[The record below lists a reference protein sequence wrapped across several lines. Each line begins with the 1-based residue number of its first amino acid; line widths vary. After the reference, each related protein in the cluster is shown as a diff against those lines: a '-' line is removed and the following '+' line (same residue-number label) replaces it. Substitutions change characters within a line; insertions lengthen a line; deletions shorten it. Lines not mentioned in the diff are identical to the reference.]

1 VRIVKVCIFGAGAV
15 GGCLAGRLSQSDAQI
30 SVVARGAT
38 LAAIRNNGIVVH
50 APRSE
55 MRARVTASDDP
66 AELGPQDTVIV
77 CVKSPAL
84 PAVAQAIGPLLH
96 GDTAVVFAM
105 NGIPWWYFHGH
116 GGEHE
121 GRRLPQID
129 PGDALWNAVGPHRAL
144 AGIVFCACDLVSPG
158 VVHVETARGRLILGE
173 PDGAVSQRAEALAAL
188 MRADDFVVEV
198 SPEIRK
204 VIWSKLQMNMS
215 TGIFGCLTDSP
226 PKDIY
231 GDPAIEAGVHAV
243 VAEVGAVAAAWGF
256 PTGFT
261 ADKLLA
267 MVRNQSHQSSIVQDL
282 ANARPMEID
291 PMLALPLEMARLA
304 GVQTP
309 TLDLLV
315 ALVRARARS
324 VGSYPKQ

>member
-1 VRIVKVCIFGAGAV
+1 VKVCIFGAGAV
-15 GGCLAGRLSQSDAQI
+15 GGCLAGRLSNSDAQI
-30 SVVARGAT
+30 SVLARGAA
-38 LAAIRNNGIVVH
+38 LAAIRDNGIVVH

-55 MRARVTASDDP
+55 MHARVTASDDP
-66 AELGPQDTVIV
+66 AELGPQDAVIV

-84 PAVAQAIGPLLH
+84 PSVARAIGPLLH
-96 GDTAVVFAM
+96 ADTAVVFAM

-121 GRRLPQID
+121 GRRLPKID
-129 PGDALWNAVGPHRAL
+129 PDDALWNVIGPQRAI
-144 AGIVFCACDLVSPG
+144 AGILFCACDLVSPG
-158 VVHVETARGRLILGE
+158 VVHVETARGRFILGE
-173 PDGAVSQRAEALAAL
+173 PDNTVSARGEALAAL
-188 MRADDFVVEV
+188 MRAEDFVVEV

-231 GDPAIEAGVHAV
+231 GDPAIEAAVRAV
-243 VAEVGAVAAAWGF
+243 VAEVGAVADALGF

-261 ADKLLA
+261 ADQLLA
-267 MVRNQSHQSSIVQDL
+267 MVRNQSHKSSIVQDL
-282 ANARPMEID
+282 ANARPMEVD
-291 PMLALPLEMARLA
+291 PTFALPLEMARLA
-304 GVQTP
+304 NVPTP
-309 TLDLLV
+309 TLDMLV
-315 ALVRARARS
+315 ALVRARARA